1 MTAPSISGAF
11 RPPIELNSIPSEGA
25 ADWSTAN
32 CAIPAGR
39 LESRRT
45 ATRVTPGATSRIS
58 SSHFP
63 LMPYSIDVKP
73 VALPPG
79 CARLWTKP
87 APTGSGVSV
96 NTIGTVRVACS
107 NDPATAPAASQDDV
121 RRERKELGRVFANA
135 LGIARPPARVDL
147 DVAGDGPARLPQPLQ
162 ERGDAGLPFRILRG
176 RGHEHADAPHP
187 LALRARRERVRR
199 CCAAEQR

>member
-45 ATRVTPGATSRIS
+45 ATRVTPGAPSRMGS
-58 SSHFP
+58 SLFP

-79 CARLWTKP
+79 CARLCTKP

-96 NTIGTVRVACS
+96 NDRHCAVHLQQHSR
-107 NDPATAPAASQDDV
+107 DRAAAGQDDV
-121 RRERKELGRVFANA
+121 WRERKQLGRVFANA
-135 LGIARPPARVDL
+135 L
-147 DVAGDGPARLPQPLQ
+147 
-162 ERGDAGLPFRILRG
+162 
-176 RGHEHADAPHP
+176 
-187 LALRARRERVRR
+187 
-199 CCAAEQR
+199 